1 MYKYDGATVGI
12 VCLYRKRLVF
22 VLCLWSSPIN
32 DKKSLPVGVVVA
44 TLAFSVGVVV
54 LSLRST
60 ISNSEDVDVAV
71 LLLQQADSRLE
82 VMVLDAEVLLAHTF
96 DDVSATAC
104 RCSTKSFTTSWMI
117 AKLNRRRPVYD
128 KSFAC
133 GKMAAECMRLSVGV
147 SGSNHA
153 NLQIGRTAR

>member
-96 DDVSATAC
+96 DDVSA
-104 RCSTKSFTTSWMI
+104 
-117 AKLNRRRPVYD
+117 
-128 KSFAC
+128 
-133 GKMAAECMRLSVGV
+133 
-147 SGSNHA
+147 
-153 NLQIGRTAR
+153 

>member
-1 MYKYDGATVGI
+1 MCVQIRWSYSRN
-12 VCLYRKRLVF
+12 CLPVQEKLVF

-117 AKLNRRRPVYD
+117 AQQSRTHPLYD
-128 KSFAC
+128 KSCLLYTSPSPRDAT
-133 GKMAAECMRLSVGV
+133 LSRMP
-147 SGSNHA
+147 SSA
-153 NLQIGRTAR
+153 